1 MADPIAS
8 PRSTEVTAAHVL
20 VWAARISVAAVFV
33 LAALPK
39 LLDLPAFAEDL
50 RSYQTF
56 PDPTV
61 HLVAGIVPALELVG
75 AAALLTGVG
84 RRAGAIVLGLL
95 TVGFIVLLSS
105 VLVRGIDLQC
115 GCFGRDEQAAAVGWP
130 LVARDVGLLVLVGL
144 AAAAPSGVAAGLA
157 RLRRRGPIVS

>member
-1 MADPIAS
+1 MAESAW
-8 PRSTEVTAAHVL
+8 TTAARVL

-33 LAALPK
+33 LAAVPK
-39 LLDLPAFAEDL
+39 LVDLPAFAADL
-50 RSYQTF
+50 RNYQTF
-56 PDPTV
+56 PDASV

-75 AAALLTGVG
+75 AAALVTGVK

-95 TVGFIVLLSS
+95 TIGFIVLLSS

-130 LVARDVGLLVLVGL
+130 LVARDVGLLVLVGIAAATPPGL
-144 AAAAPSGVAAGLA
+144 AAALA
-157 RLRRRGPIVS
+157 RLRRGRSRS

>member
-1 MADPIAS
+1 MADRTTTTSGVIA
-8 PRSTEVTAAHVL
+8 TVL
-20 VWAARISVAAVFV
+20 VWAARIAVAAVFV
-33 LAALPK
+33 AAAVPK
-39 LLDLPAFAEDL
+39 LVDLPGFAEDL
-50 RSYQTF
+50 RNYQTF

-61 HLVAGIVPALELVG
+61 HLVAGIVPALEIVG
-75 AAALLTGVG
+75 ALALLTGVK

-144 AAAAPSGVAAGLA
+144 AAAAPSGLQGLIA
-157 RLRRRGPIVS
+157 RARRPRGPAVS